1 MNCFKCNLI
10 VDIIND
16 KLNCGQLTCTFLTV
30 TDTETE
36 TETETETDTK
46 TVVTNDII
54 QTPIYWIHKSCY
66 YNNKKKK
73 QIKKIVYQTSIDLK
87 NKPYLIIK

>member
-36 TETETETDTK
+36 TVAVTDTK
-46 TVVTNDII
+46 TIVTNDII

-66 YNNKKKK
+66 YNKKKK